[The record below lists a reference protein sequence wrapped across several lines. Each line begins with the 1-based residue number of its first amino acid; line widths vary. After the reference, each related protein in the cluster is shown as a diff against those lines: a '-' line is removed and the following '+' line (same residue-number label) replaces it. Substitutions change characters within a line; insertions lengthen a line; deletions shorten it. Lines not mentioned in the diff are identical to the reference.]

1 MTLNQLIYFQKV
13 ATLENYHQAA
23 EVLYV
28 SQPSLSRSMAALETE
43 LGITLFKKD
52 GRGVV
57 LTKAGHL
64 FLEHANKIIAD
75 CDVAV
80 DKMQELSSNGGEI
93 DIGYVFHWLGTI
105 YIIRYGVSLKIRKI
119 QRLCLIS
126 GRIIPL
132 PSLKK

>member
-1 MTLNQLIYFQKV
+1 MTLNQLIYFHKV

-23 EVLYV
+23 EILYV

-64 FLEHANKIIAD
+64 F
-75 CDVAV
+75 
-80 DKMQELSSNGGEI
+80 
-93 DIGYVFHWLGTI
+93 
-105 YIIRYGVSLKIRKI
+105 
-119 QRLCLIS
+119 
-126 GRIIPL
+126 
-132 PSLKK
+132 

>member
-23 EVLYV
+23 EILYV
-28 SQPSLSRSMAALETE
+28 SQPSLSRSMATLETE

-64 FLEHANKIIAD
+64 FWS
-75 CDVAV
+75 
-80 DKMQELSSNGGEI
+80 MR
-93 DIGYVFHWLGTI
+93 T
-105 YIIRYGVSLKIRKI
+105 
-119 QRLCLIS
+119 RLLQTVM
-126 GRIIPL
+126 
-132 PSLKK
+132 